1 MINLPTEEQLEEA
14 RVVAKKLGVVQD
26 LLATLFVLA
35 PEEGN
40 STLDYFLEVADA
52 LQDELHTIAMNIS
65 FDNIKE
71 EGVE

>member
-1 MINLPTEEQLEEA
+1 LINLPTDEQLEEA
-14 RVVAKKLGVVQD
+14 RVAAKKLGVVQD

-40 STLDYFLEVADA
+40 SVLDYFLEVAET
-52 LQDELHTIAMNIS
+52 LQDKLHTIAINIS

-71 EGVE
+71 EEVE